1 MSFYSAFPTSP
12 LSRSA
17 LEADSSSERTSAS
30 KSIGPRKSPAQ
41 PTSAVPI
48 HPSRPDLP
56 SMRKFASRVP
66 LADTMPASLGLG
78 HPVVSPNSSSRHVSG
93 PARLMRSPNASVW
106 SPSLAAPF
114 DELAV
119 SPPFASSS
127 FSRSINTRRRSSGHS
142 FSAASGLT
150 PNFGSLV
157 GSFQESLLSGRMSM
171 PASKPLVF
179 DAEVG
184 VLGAGK
190 CRPSLRCPPHLHIKF
205 AAHFYDFHAIDARAS
220 TATPGSTAA
229 LGSPYVGTI
238 DLESH
243 YTSLLL
249 SRRFSSPSTHAEPGE
264 VPSFPGYAVPPK
276 GQIQL
281 IVKYPD
287 MAAVKL
293 FLVPYDL
300 ADMQPGTKTF
310 VRQKTVVRPAPLSA
324 ADSALDDAR
333 LGTSE
338 GSQSQ
343 SRTSP
348 KEALRF
354 AIHLQFCC
362 PPTKSRRQDS
372 LAGFEG
378 SDTRRFRSRADAAAR
393 QPRAPR
399 IFLHK
404 SIRLVFGARAL
415 DAGEKLVDCIETPG
429 TGSLRFSAY
438 QGPDEEWLQLQE
450 EMRALHSTV
459 APVPEAS
466 TGTETAGMG
475 LGIAI
480 QAPSAGHARDEG
492 DELSNLVPLN
502 SDPNGERW
510 QASVSSSTGAAA
522 PQDVAGAMPA
532 SLRSTWSASSQES
545 SLGRVAPSWPAPQHE
560 QHGVG
565 QLAHTLASSHLSD
578 SWADQRP
585 RWTSRSRPAAD
596 VDAAVSASST
606 VASRRPSRMRSAS
619 AAGLSEP
626 RVHSVS
632 ALGELQ
638 EVAAPPSQ
646 CCVAPDPAHSMP
658 MPAWK
663 ASGIASRSGD
673 RPSLLRKLSEQ
684 FARSHS
690 PSPANSPRLTPT
702 RRHENEHDEL
712 HIDEVTP
719 TNDSHS
725 RSIR

>member
-1 MSFYSAFPTSP
+1 
-12 LSRSA
+12 
-17 LEADSSSERTSAS
+17 
-30 KSIGPRKSPAQ
+30 
-41 PTSAVPI
+41 
-48 HPSRPDLP
+48 
-56 SMRKFASRVP
+56 MRKFASRVP
-66 LADTMPASLGLG
+66 LADAMPTSLGLG
-78 HPVVSPNSSSRHVSG
+78 HPVVSPSSSSRHVSG
-93 PARLMRSPNASVW
+93 PARLMRSPNASAW
-106 SPSLAAPF
+106 SPSLATPF

-127 FSRSINTRRRSSGHS
+127 FSRSINTRRRLSGYS

-179 DAEVG
+179 DAEIG

-205 AAHFYDFHAIDARAS
+205 AAHFYDFHAMDARAS
-220 TATPGSTAA
+220 AATPGSTAA
-229 LGSPYVGTI
+229 LGSPYVGTV

-243 YTSLLL
+243 YTSQLL
-249 SRRFSSPSTHAEPGE
+249 SRRFSSPSTLAEPGE
-264 VPSFPGYAVPPK
+264 MPSFPGYAVPPK

-287 MAAVKL
+287 LAAVKL

-300 ADMQPGTKTF
+300 TDMQPGTKTF
-310 VRQKTVVRPAPLSA
+310 VRQKTVVRPAAESA
-324 ADSALDDAR
+324 QDDAR

-338 GSQSQ
+338 GSHSQ
-343 SRTSP
+343 ARTSP

-362 PPTKSRRQDS
+362 PPVKPRRHDS

-378 SDTRRFRSRADAAAR
+378 SDTRRFRSRADAAAK

-438 QGPDEEWLQLQE
+438 QGPDEEWVQLQE
-450 EMRALHSTV
+450 EMKALHSSDVPV
-459 APVPEAS
+459 AEAS
-466 TGTETAGMG
+466 TGTESVRMG

-510 QASVSSSTGAAA
+510 QASVSSSIGAAA
-522 PQDVAGAMPA
+522 PQDVAGAIPA
-532 SLRSTWSASSQES
+532 SLRSTWTVSSQES
-545 SLGRVAPSWPAPQHE
+545 SLGRVAPAWPAPQHE
-560 QHGVG
+560 QRGVG

-578 SWADQRP
+578 SWADPKPHRTI
-585 RWTSRSRPAAD
+585 RTR
-596 VDAAVSASST
+596 AAVDSDAPASASST
-606 VASRRPSRMRSAS
+606 AASRRPSRMRSAS

-638 EVAAPPSQ
+638 EPAIPPSQ
-646 CCVAPDPAHSMP
+646 TPIAPDPAHP
-658 MPAWK
+658 MLAWK
-663 ASGIASRSGD
+663 APGIASRSGD

-702 RRHENEHDEL
+702 RRHEHDEL
-712 HIDEVTP
+712 HIDEVAAMD
-719 TNDSHS
+719 DSHS